1 MCCALL
7 SLAHGHAQGLFKDKV
22 PLYANYTTEQIRAR
36 KWRTSVF
43 APFAANVAFLL
54 YKSAE
59 EYYVRRMLPFMLPFM
74 SEL

>member
-1 MCCALL
+1 M
-7 SLAHGHAQGLFKDKV
+7 